1 MIHPDEWSPVGGLQ
15 LEPNALKAVRETRS
29 NVVVSAGPGAG
40 KTELLAQ
47 RADFLFRTGA
57 SPYPKRILAI
67 SFKVDAARNL
77 QSRVRLR
84 SGSQYAAR
92 FDSFTFHAFAK
103 RLIDNYRPA
112 LTGASAL
119 DKDYLIDARTRIQN
133 KQITFDDLVP
143 LALEV
148 LQKNVYARGALR
160 QTYSHVFMDEFQDV
174 TTAQY
179 MFLKEAFGGTGVR
192 LIGVGD
198 TKQRIMSFAG
208 ALEGVMAAFA
218 VDFSA
223 TELQLYQNFRS
234 KPRLRRMQNRMI
246 VEMDPS
252 AASPD
257 DDLKGEDGIVTVLRF
272 DTDDEEAAA
281 VTKLIGGWLDEGVPP
296 HQITVLAR
304 QQPHLITSVLV
315 RHLSAAGIPYRN
327 EQQTQD
333 LTAEPAAAL
342 IFNFLRVVADNGRPA
357 AYSEL
362 LRVVTRGGLEE
373 ADGVLDNKLRMILRE
388 ARATV
393 RASRFSA
400 EQYRSWNPLIRS
412 FLKLVTRP
420 TLNALSPS
428 YQQGNRLN
436 DVIREAAGA
445 FKHELEIDGDPVA
458 ALDRLSEEDAIRI
471 LTVHKCKGLEFEK
484 VIIFGVEPQFFW
496 GNDDDVK
503 SEFFVAISRAKD
515 ELVLTTARQ
524 RPRPDGANSYWRE
537 HSPAHDELLGYA
549 DESRTVARRQ
559 PFRPSDFQDR
569 RRER

>member
-1 MIHPDEWSPVGGLQ
+1 MIHPEEWSPVGGLQ
-15 LEPNALKAVRETRS
+15 LEPNALTAVRETSS
-29 NVVVSAGPGAG
+29 NVVVTAGPGAG

-47 RADFLFRTGA
+47 RADFLFRTGE

-119 DKDYLIDARTRIQN
+119 DMNYRIDTRTRIQN
-133 KQITFDDLVP
+133 EQITFDDLVP
-143 LALEV
+143 LALEI
-148 LQKNVYARGALR
+148 LQKNIYARGALR

-174 TTAQY
+174 TKAQY

-208 ALEGVMAAFA
+208 ALDGIMATFA
-218 VDFSA
+218 VDFRA
-223 TELQLYQNFRS
+223 TKLQLYQNFRS

-246 VEMDPS
+246 FEMDPS

-257 DDLKGEDGIVTVLRF
+257 DDLNGEGGVLQVLRF

-281 VTKLIGGWLDEGVPP
+281 VTELIGGWLDEGVTPR
-296 HQITVLAR
+296 QITVLAR
-304 QQPHLITSVLV
+304 QQPHLITSVLA

-327 EQQTQD
+327 EQRTQD

-362 LRVVTRGGLEE
+362 IRVVTRGGLEE
-373 ADGVLDNKLRMILRE
+373 ADGVLDSKLRTILRQ

-400 EQYRSWNPLIRS
+400 AQYRSWSPLIRS
-412 FLKLVTRP
+412 FLKFVTRP
-420 TLNALSPS
+420 SLVALSPA
-428 YQQGNRLN
+428 YQQGNRL
-436 DVIREAAGA
+436 DEVIEEATSA
-445 FKHELEIDGDPVA
+445 FQRELEIDGDPIA
-458 ALDRLSEEDAIRI
+458 ALDRLSEEDTIRI

-484 VIIFGVEPQFFW
+484 VIVLGVESQFFW
-496 GNDDDVK
+496 GNDADVK
-503 SEFFVAISRAKD
+503 AEFFVAISRAKD
-515 ELVLTTARQ
+515 ELVLTTAQQ
-524 RPRPDGANSYWRE
+524 RPRPDGANSSWRE
-537 HSPAHDELLGYA
+537 HSPAHDGLLGYA
-549 DESRTVARRQ
+549 DES
-559 PFRPSDFQDR
+559 
-569 RRER
+569 

>member
-1 MIHPDEWSPVGGLQ
+1 MISPEEWSPVGVLQ
-15 LEPNALKAVRETRS
+15 LEPNALKAVRETVS
-29 NVVVSAGPGAG
+29 NVVVTAGPGAG

-84 SGSQYAAR
+84 SGSRYAAR

-119 DKDYLIDARTRIQN
+119 DTDYRISARTKIP
-133 KQITFDDLVP
+133 KYQITFDDLVP

-148 LQKNVYARGALR
+148 LQKNLYARGALR

-174 TTAQY
+174 TKAQY
-179 MFLKEAFGGTGVR
+179 MFLKEAFDGTGVR

-208 ALEGVMAAFA
+208 ALEGVMATFA
-218 VDFSA
+218 ADFSA

-246 VEMDPS
+246 TEMDPS

-257 DDLKGEDGIVTVLRF
+257 DDLKGEDGVLQVLRF
-272 DTDDEEAAA
+272 DTDNEEAAA
-281 VTKLIGGWLDEGVPP
+281 VTELIGGWLDKGVPP
-296 HQITVLAR
+296 NQIAVLTRQKPHLITHVLAR
-304 QQPHLITSVLV
+304 Q
-315 RHLSAAGIPYRN
+315 LSATGIPYRN

-333 LTAEPAAAL
+333 LTSEPAAAL
-342 IFNFLRVVADNGRPA
+342 IFNFLRVIADEGRPA
-357 AYSEL
+357 EYSEL
-362 LRVVTRGGLEE
+362 VRVVTRGGLEE
-373 ADGVLDNKLRMILRE
+373 ADSVLDSRLRMILRE
-388 ARATV
+388 TRATV
-393 RASRFSA
+393 RASRFNSA
-400 EQYRSWNPLIRS
+400 QYRSWDPLIRS
-412 FLKLVTRP
+412 FLKFVTRP

-428 YQQGNRLN
+428 YQHGNRLN
-436 DVIREAAGA
+436 DVIRDATDA
-445 FKHELEIDGDPVA
+445 FRRELEIDGDPVA
-458 ALDRLSEEDAIRI
+458 ALDRLSEQGAIRI
-471 LTVHKCKGLEFEK
+471 LTVHKSKGLEFEK
-484 VIIFGVEPQFFW
+484 VIVVGVEPQFFW
-496 GNDDDVK
+496 GDDDDVK
-503 SEFFVAISRAKD
+503 SAFFVAISRAKD

-524 RPRPDGANSYWRE
+524 RPRPDGAPSSWRE
-537 HSPAHDELLGYA
+537 RSSPHAELLRYA
-549 DESRTVARRQ
+549 DES
-559 PFRPSDFQDR
+559 
-569 RRER
+569 

>member
-1 MIHPDEWSPVGGLQ
+1 MIRPEEWLPIGGLQ
-15 LEPNALKAVRETRS
+15 LEPNALKAVRETGR
-29 NVVVSAGPGAG
+29 NVVVTAGPGAG

-47 RADFLFRTGA
+47 RADFLFRTRV

-77 QSRVRLR
+77 RSRVRLR

-103 RLIDNYRPA
+103 RLIDNYRLA
-112 LTGASAL
+112 LTGVSAL
-119 DKDYLIDARTRIQN
+119 VADYRIDARTRIQN
-133 KQITFDDLVP
+133 EQITFDDLVP
-143 LALEV
+143 LALEI

-160 QTYSHVFMDEFQDV
+160 QTYSHVFMDEFQDA

-179 MFLKEAFGGTGVR
+179 AFLKEAFAGTGVH

-208 ALEGVMAAFA
+208 ALEGIMATFA

-223 TELQLYQNFRS
+223 TDLQLYQNFRS

-246 VEMDPS
+246 LEMDPS

-257 DDLKGEDGIVTVLRF
+257 KDLEGEGGVLEVLRF
-272 DTDDEEAAA
+272 DTDEEEATA
-281 VTKLIGGWLDEGVPP
+281 VTELVGAWLDEGVPP
-296 HQITVLAR
+296 REITVLAR
-304 QQPHLITSVLV
+304 QQPHLITSVLGA
-315 RHLSAAGIPYRN
+315 HLAAAGIPYRN
-327 EQQTQD
+327 EQQSQD

-342 IFNFLRVVADNGRPA
+342 IFNFLRVVADNGRPL

-362 LRVVTRGGLEE
+362 VRVVTRGGLEE
-373 ADGVLDNKLRMILRE
+373 ADGVLDGKLRTVLRK

-393 RASRFSA
+393 RTSEFDAA
-400 EQYRSWNPLIRS
+400 QYPSWSPLISS
-412 FLKLVTRP
+412 FLEFVTRP
-420 TLNALSPS
+420 SLNALSPS

-436 DVIREAAGA
+436 DVIKEAAAA
-445 FKHELEIDGDPVA
+445 FKRELEVDGDPIS

-484 VIIFGVEPQFFW
+484 VIVFGVEPQFFW

-503 SEFFVAISRAKD
+503 AEFFVAISRAKD
-515 ELVLTTARQ
+515 ELVLTTAR
-524 RPRPDGANSYWRE
+524 RRARPDGASPRWRE
-537 HSPAHDELLGYA
+537 NSPAHEELLGYA
-549 DESRTVARRQ
+549 DES
-559 PFRPSDFQDR
+559 
-569 RRER
+569 

>member
-1 MIHPDEWSPVGGLQ
+1 MIHPEEWSPVGGLQ
-15 LEPNALKAVRETRS
+15 LEPNALTAVRETSS
-29 NVVVSAGPGAG
+29 NVVVTAGPGAG

-47 RADFLFRTGA
+47 RADFLFRTGE

-119 DKDYLIDARTRIQN
+119 DMSYRIDTRTRIQN
-133 KQITFDDLVP
+133 EQITFDDLVP
-143 LALEV
+143 LALEI
-148 LQKNVYARGALR
+148 LQKNIYARGALR

-174 TTAQY
+174 TRAQY
-179 MFLKEAFGGTGVR
+179 MFLKEAFGGTGAR

-208 ALEGVMAAFA
+208 ALDGIMATFA
-218 VDFSA
+218 VDFRA
-223 TELQLYQNFRS
+223 TKLQLYQNFRS
-234 KPRLRRMQNRMI
+234 KPRLRQMQNRMI

-257 DDLKGEDGIVTVLRF
+257 DDLNGEGGVLQVLCF

-281 VTKLIGGWLDEGVPP
+281 VTELIGGWLDEGVTPR
-296 HQITVLAR
+296 QITVLTR
-304 QQPHLITSVLV
+304 QQPHLITSVLT

-327 EQQTQD
+327 EQRTQD

-342 IFNFLRVVADNGRPA
+342 IFNFLQVVADNGRPA

-362 LRVVTRGGLEE
+362 IRVVTHGGLEE
-373 ADGVLDNKLRMILRE
+373 ADGVLDSKLRTILRE

-400 EQYRSWNPLIRS
+400 AQYRSWSPLIRS
-412 FLKLVTRP
+412 FLKFVTRP
-420 TLNALSPS
+420 SLIALSPA
-428 YQQGNRLN
+428 YQQGSRLD
-436 DVIREAAGA
+436 DVIEEATSA
-445 FKHELEIDGDPVA
+445 FQRELEIDGDPIA

-484 VIIFGVEPQFFW
+484 VIVLGVESQFFR
-496 GNDDDVK
+496 GNDADVK
-503 SEFFVAISRAKD
+503 AEFFVAISRAKD
-515 ELVLTTARQ
+515 ELVLTTAQQ
-524 RPRPDGANSYWRE
+524 RPRPDGANSYWKE
-537 HSPAHDELLGYA
+537 HSPAHDGLLGYA
-549 DESRTVARRQ
+549 DES
-559 PFRPSDFQDR
+559 
-569 RRER
+569 